1 VNSLLRYWNQN
12 RKKIILTVAIIA
24 LLIISIQT
32 INSIL
37 RINRERNGQNIQND
51 MADERRPIQSV
62 ITGEK
67 VSEEKTN
74 ENVTVIEE
82 FVKYCNQN
90 EFEKAYQLLTDECKE
105 EFNNDVNLFI
115 NNYCKLIFNTRKG
128 YNLDLWINKRNNY
141 TYKIKYY
148 EDNILATGGTNLD
161 KNFED
166 YITITEKNN
175 KSKISVNG
183 FVSNDKLNCS
193 QEVNGVKITVDNRRI
208 YKDYEKHIIT
218 VKNNTSKTIMI
229 TERKDDND
237 ICLID
242 TNNVEYPSFST
253 EIPFFNLSLMP
264 GEEKQISIKFNKIY
278 SLYRTIEKIEFKNI
292 ILDKEKLE
300 ANSDENIEKIK
311 ITIEI

>member
-292 ILDKEKLE
+292 ILDKEMLE